1 MPTKLQPALY
11 GGAFIGVL
19 SALPFVSAGNLCCC
33 LWIISGGAVAAY
45 LMQQNHP
52 TPITIGDGAVGGF
65 FSGIVGAV
73 VYLVVS
79 LPFSLILGPMQ
90 RQMMD
95 AMMRTNRQEIPDEV
109 RQLMAQMSG
118 GAAGLVIGF
127 LFMLVAGMV
136 FATIGGVIGAA
147 VFKKSGPPATP
158 PDIVVQPPTSA

>member
-33 LWIISGGAVAAY
+33 LWVVSGGAIAAY

-52 TPITIGDGAVGGF
+52 DPITIGDGAVGGF
-65 FSGIVGAV
+65 MSGIIGAV

-90 RQMMD
+90 RRMVD
-95 AMMRTNRQEIPDEV
+95 AMMRQNQEIPEEMQ
-109 RQLMAQMSG
+109 QLITQMSG

-127 LFMLVAGMV
+127 LLLLVAGMV

-147 VFKKSGPPATP
+147 VFKKSGPPTTP
-158 PDIVVQPPTSA
+158 PDIIVPPAASV